1 MQYCPKCRVKIRGN
15 KSCCPLCR
23 ASLTGEG
30 EDGAFPVLQ
39 KRISNVSLFKILTFI
54 AAAVIIGMLTVL
66 YITDMRWTIAVIIL
80 AVIGWIDVLAA
91 FYYRHNLLMLIH
103 VETYAGML
111 ICLFI
116 DRSLK
121 FTGWSVRWI
130 MPFAVIAVFVAAIMI
145 AAFSKIR
152 IEDCIIYL
160 LFDTLAAFLQL
171 IGVANGVNTFPYP
184 TVICAAGIAI
194 GMLAIIIFRFRDF
207 KSASGK
213 WFNI

>member
-15 KSCCPLCR
+15 KSCWPLCR

-54 AAAVIIGMLTVL
+54 AAAVIIAMLTVL
-66 YITDMRWTIAVIIL
+66 YITDMQWTIGVIIL

-116 DRSLK
+116 DRSLR